1 MSIVKIVKE
10 ATEVLNI
17 ISPNNHEII
26 IVDDGSSDGS
36 TELIK
41 ELEYENPIINCPEKV
56 CIETYAVRCHPE
68 FSSITGEIIIS
79 FITSYTGEYKDAPI
93 ESYRP
98 RFIRLLMSKK

>member
-1 MSIVKIVKE
+1 MNNKILLTHANDLTGPWSKPKIV
-10 ATEVLNI
+10 
-17 ISPNNHEII
+17 
-26 IVDDGSSDGS
+26 
-36 TELIK
+36 
-41 ELEYENPIINCPEKV
+41 YENPIINCPEKV

-68 FSSITGEIIIS
+68 FSSIAGEIIIS